1 MRKLRFLSGA
11 LGILALL
18 LVGAFF
24 YVREHDIPRATLEKR
39 YADTSSRFV
48 MLRDGTRA
56 HVRDQGL
63 REGPPLVLVHG
74 SNASSLTWQ
83 PWVKQLGDAFRIIT
97 LDMPGHGLTGAV
109 PGGDYSHETMVKF
122 LAEVTN
128 VLGLTKFALG
138 GSSMGGR
145 TAAGFCEDY
154 PELVTHLI
162 LVDASGLP
170 FEGPPA
176 SLAFRIAN
184 IPILNRVLLYI
195 TPRSLVINGLNEAIS
210 EKDIINDEMID
221 SYWDFVRMEG
231 TRAALLSRLN
241 TRNKP
246 IKDRLGDIKI
256 PTLILWGEEDRV
268 VPLDVGREFHRLI
281 QGSKL
286 IVFPKTGHIP
296 QEETP
301 HESAAAVR
309 AFL

>member
-1 MRKLRFLSGA
+1 MRKRRILSVA

-18 LVGAFF
+18 LVAFF
-24 YVREHDIPRATLEKR
+24 YVHEPDIPRAMLEMR
-39 YADTSSRFV
+39 YADESSRFV
-48 MLRDGTRA
+48 MLKDGTRA
-56 HVRDQGL
+56 HLRDQGL
-63 REGPPLVLVHG
+63 REGPPLVLIHG

-83 PWVKQLGDAFRIIT
+83 PWVRQLGDTYRLIT
-97 LDMPGHGLTGAV
+97 LDMPGHGLTGAIR
-109 PGGDYSHETMVKF
+109 GGDYSHETMVKF
-122 LAEVTN
+122 LAEVKDA
-128 VLGLTKFALG
+128 LGLTKFALG

-145 TAAGFCEDY
+145 IAAGFCEEY
-154 PELVTHLI
+154 PDLVTHLV

-184 IPILNRVLLYI
+184 IPMLNRVLLYI
-195 TPRSLVINGLNEAIS
+195 TPRSLVIDGLQEAIS
-210 EKDIINDEMID
+210 KKDIINDEMID

-246 IKDRLGDIKI
+246 IKDRLKDIKI
-256 PTLILWGEEDRV
+256 PTLILWGEEDRI

-286 IVFPKTGHIP
+286 IVYPKTGHIP
-296 QEETP
+296 QEEVAD
-301 HESAAAVR
+301 ESAADVR